1 MNTNREKHWLL
12 PVVRSGIQAG
22 VNYPKTVLFA
32 GLLLMALLVAGLGQ
46 LHKDTRADAFLE
58 ADNPA
63 LVYKNKVRE
72 IFGLSDP
79 LIVAIYDRSAEG
91 IYRKQTLDLIG
102 QLTNQLNALPMINTA
117 RTISLASENNIT
129 ASADGMVVAPFYD
142 LRSTGNGAAVRQA
155 IEDFPLYHGMLVAE
169 DGAMSMIVL
178 ELYDDNQA
186 EAAYDAI
193 NKLLQQTQV
202 PADVELHVAGEGAVL
217 GYLGHYIDHDAS
229 RLNPLAGLI
238 ITIMLMVAF
247 RRLLPALLGNLVIAA
262 SVLMTLGFM
271 AYCGVPFFVITN
283 AMPVILIGMAVADS
297 IHIFSHYY
305 EMQARHPDWS
315 LQACIREAVAVMARP
330 VTLTSLTTIAGFLGL
345 YASSYMPPFEYFGLF
360 TAFGVLVAWFYSLFV
375 LPACITLL
383 KPRVSQRW
391 IRLEQNSQQDT
402 FARLMTFVGGS
413 CVRHPRVTLSLFAFL
428 SISGALLATQIQV
441 NENRINTFHSSE
453 AIYQADEVINQHL
466 EGTNTLDIVITS
478 SRNEGIFS
486 PQVLNAMEALQTYA
500 ETLPHVNGSSSVV
513 DYLKQMNKSL
523 NEGQSDAYR
532 LPQDADLIAQYF
544 LLYSASSDPAD
555 FSEEIDYDYRLA
567 NIRLNLDSADFIA
580 TKPVVEAL
588 QQYIDQHFNNAV
600 SDEEVTASLSGR
612 VNVNYHWI
620 KDLGVSHFYSVV
632 ISLLCVFLVSAL
644 LFRSWAAGL
653 LATLP
658 VICSILTVYAAM
670 ALLGIDLGIGTSMFA
685 SVAIGL
691 GIDFAI
697 HTLERLKTLVADGL
711 KGSGLFTELFR
722 STGRALLFNY
732 LAIAFGFGVLISSQ
746 VVPLTHFGTI
756 VVLSVSM
763 SFIAAMTL
771 LPALIV
777 LLQPTFIFG
786 EKKAS
791 EASAI
796 AAEKHV
802 AGSTVLTLLFATG
815 LGAAVLYGALLY
827 GAVHSQSL
835 QAAEVVNTETLATLT
850 ADDIVQRVNAVDD
863 GQHVSSQL
871 SMLLTDSRGKERRR
885 ETMSYRK
892 YFGDD
897 KKTVFFYKSPA
908 NVKDTGFLTFDYAA
922 ADQEDDQWLYLP
934 ALRKVRRI
942 SASDRGDY
950 FMGTDFTYED
960 IKQNGHISIADYQL
974 QRLPDDDGKLM
985 VKGTPK
991 TTAIAQELGYGE
1003 VTFYIDPQNWIV
1015 VKSDYLDIKQVPL
1028 KTVQVTDIRMIDG
1041 IWTRHQLLAEN
1052 HISGHR
1058 SLFIFS
1064 AVDYQQDVADHLFTQ
1079 NTLRRGL

>member
-1 MNTNREKHWLL
+1 MNTYREKHWLL
-12 PVVRSGIQAG
+12 SVVRSGIQAG

-32 GLLLMALLVAGLGQ
+32 GFLLMALLITGLGQ

-102 QLTNQLNALPMINTA
+102 QLTDQLNALPMINTA
-117 RTISLASENNIT
+117 RTLSLASENNIS
-129 ASADGMVVAPFYD
+129 ASADGMDVAPFYD
-142 LRSTGNGAAVRQA
+142 LRTQHDAALRQA
-155 IEDFPLYHGMLVAE
+155 IEDFPLYHGMLVSD

-193 NKLLQQTQV
+193 NQLLQQTQV
-202 PADVELHVAGEGAVL
+202 PAGVELHVAGEGAVL

-238 ITIMLMVAF
+238 ITIMLIVAF

-360 TAFGVLVAWFYSLFV
+360 TAFGVLIAWFYSLFV

-402 FARLMTFVGGS
+402 FARLMTYLGGI
-413 CVRHPRVTLSLFAFL
+413 CVRHPRATLSLFALL

-441 NENRINTFHSSE
+441 NENRINTFHPSE
-453 AIYQADEVINQHL
+453 AIYQADKVINQHL

-486 PQVLNAMEALQTYA
+486 PQVLNAMEALQAYA

-600 SDEEVTASLSGR
+600 MDEPVTASLSGR

-670 ALLGIDLGIGTSMFA
+670 ALLGINLGIGTSMFA

-777 LLQPTFIFG
+777 LLQPAFIFAN
-786 EKKAS
+786 KKS
-791 EASAI
+791 PEADAVP
-796 AAEKHV
+796 AEKHV
-802 AGSTVLTLLFATG
+802 TGSTVLAFLLTTG
-815 LGAAVLYGALLY
+815 LSTAALNGAL
-827 GAVHSQSL
+827 HSQPL
-835 QAAEVVNTETLATLT
+835 QAEEAVNTELLATLS
-850 ADDIVQRVNAVDD
+850 ADDIAQRVNAVDD

-885 ETMSYRK
+885 ETLSYRK

-908 NVKDTGFLTFDYAA
+908 NVKDTAFLTFDYAA

-974 QRLPDDDGKLM
+974 QRLPDDDGKLV
-985 VKGTPK
+985 VKAIPK
-991 TTAIAQELGYGE
+991 TAAIAQELGYGE
-1003 VTFYIDPQNWIV
+1003 VIFYIDPQNWIV

>member
-1 MNTNREKHWLL
+1 MNTYREKHWLL
-12 PVVRSGIQAG
+12 SVVGSGIQAG

-32 GLLLMALLVAGLGQ
+32 GFLLMALLITGLGQ

-102 QLTNQLNALPMINTA
+102 QLTDQLNALPMINTA
-117 RTISLASENNIT
+117 RTISLASENNIS
-129 ASADGMVVAPFYD
+129 ASADGMDVAPFYD
-142 LRSTGNGAAVRQA
+142 LRTQHDAALRQA
-155 IEDFPLYHGMLVAE
+155 IEDFPLYHGMLVSV

-178 ELYDDNQA
+178 ELYDDSQA
-186 EAAYDAI
+186 ETAYDAI

-202 PADVELHVAGEGAVL
+202 PAGVELHVAGEGAVL

-238 ITIMLMVAF
+238 ITIMLIVAF

-315 LQACIREAVAVMARP
+315 LQACIREAVAVMTRP

-391 IRLEQNSQQDT
+391 ICLEQNSQQDT
-402 FARLMTFVGGS
+402 FARLMTYLGGI
-413 CVRHPRVTLSLFAFL
+413 CVRHPRATLSLFTLL
-428 SISGALLATQIQV
+428 SISGTLLATQIQV
-441 NENRINTFHSSE
+441 NENRINTFHPSE
-453 AIYQADEVINQHL
+453 AIYQADKVINQHL

-486 PQVLNAMEALQTYA
+486 PQVLNAMEALQAYA

-523 NEGQSDAYR
+523 NEGQGDAYR

-600 SDEEVTASLSGR
+600 MDEPVTASLSGR

-670 ALLGIDLGIGTSMFA
+670 ALLGINLGIGTSMFA

-697 HTLERLKTLVADGL
+697 HTLERLKTLVSDGL

-786 EKKAS
+786 EKKVS

-802 AGSTVLTLLFATG
+802 TGSTVLAFLLTTG
-815 LGAAVLYGALLY
+815 LSTAALNGAL
-827 GAVHSQSL
+827 HSQPL
-835 QAAEVVNTETLATLT
+835 QAEEAVNTELLATLS
-850 ADDIVQRVNAVDD
+850 ADDIAQRVNAVDD

-885 ETMSYRK
+885 ETLSYRK

-897 KKTVFFYKSPA
+897 KKTVFFYKAPA
-908 NVKDTGFLTFDYAA
+908 NVKDTAFLTFDYAA

-974 QRLPDDDGKLM
+974 QRLPDDDGKLV
-985 VKGTPK
+985 VKAIPK
-991 TTAIAQELGYGE
+991 TAAIAQELGYGE

>member
-1 MNTNREKHWLL
+1 MNTYREKHWLL
-12 PVVRSGIQAG
+12 SVVRSGIQAG

-32 GLLLMALLVAGLGQ
+32 GFLLMALLITSLGQ

-79 LIVAIYDRSAEG
+79 LIVAIYDRSTEG

-102 QLTNQLNALPMINTA
+102 QLTDQLNALPMINTA
-117 RTISLASENNIT
+117 RTISLASENNIS
-129 ASADGMVVAPFYD
+129 ASADGMDVAPFYD
-142 LRSTGNGAAVRQA
+142 LHTQHDAALRQA
-155 IEDFPLYHGMLVAE
+155 IEDFPLYHGMLVSD

-178 ELYDDNQA
+178 ELYDDSQA
-186 EAAYDAI
+186 ETAYDAI

-202 PADVELHVAGEGAVL
+202 PAGVELHVAGEGAVL

-238 ITIMLMVAF
+238 ITIMLIVAF

-402 FARLMTFVGGS
+402 FARLMTYLGGI
-413 CVRHPRVTLSLFAFL
+413 CVRHPRATLSLFALL

-441 NENRINTFHSSE
+441 NENRINTFHPSE
-453 AIYQADEVINQHL
+453 AIYQADKVINQHL

-486 PQVLNAMEALQTYA
+486 PQVLNAMEALQAYA

-600 SDEEVTASLSGR
+600 MDEPVTASLSGR

-670 ALLGIDLGIGTSMFA
+670 ALLGINLGIGTSMFA

-777 LLQPTFIFG
+777 LLQPAFIFAN
-786 EKKAS
+786 KKS
-791 EASAI
+791 PEADSVP
-796 AAEKHV
+796 AEKHV
-802 AGSTVLTLLFATG
+802 TGSTVLAFLLTTG
-815 LGAAVLYGALLY
+815 LSTAALNGAL
-827 GAVHSQSL
+827 HSQPL
-835 QAAEVVNTETLATLT
+835 QAEEAFNTELLATLS
-850 ADDIVQRVNAVDD
+850 ADDIAQRVNAVDD

-885 ETMSYRK
+885 ETLSYRK

-908 NVKDTGFLTFDYAA
+908 NVKDTAFLTFDYAA
-922 ADQEDDQWLYLP
+922 TDQEDDQWLYLP

-974 QRLPDDDGKLM
+974 QRLPDDDGKLV
-985 VKGTPK
+985 VKAIPK
-991 TTAIAQELGYGE
+991 TAAIAQELGYGE

>member
-1 MNTNREKHWLL
+1 MNTNREQHWLL
-12 PVVRSGIQAG
+12 PVINNAIQAG
-22 VNYPKTVLFA
+22 VNHPKTVLLA
-32 GLLLMALLVAGLGQ
+32 GLILMALLFAGLGK
-46 LHKDTRADAFLE
+46 LYKDTRADAFLE

-79 LIVAIYDRSAEG
+79 LVVAVYDPSASG
-91 IYRKQTLDLIG
+91 IYRAPTLDLIG
-102 QLTNQLNALPMINTA
+102 QLTEQLNALPMINAA
-117 RTISLASENNIT
+117 RTISLASENNIS
-129 ASADGMVVAPFYD
+129 ASADGLDVAPFYE
-142 LRSTGNGAAVRQA
+142 LRAEGNTAALRQA
-155 IEDFPLYHGMLVAE
+155 IEDFPLYQGMLVSA

-178 ELYDDNQA
+178 ELYDDSQA

-193 NKLLQQTQV
+193 NQLLQQTRT
-202 PADVELHVAGEGAVL
+202 PAGVELHVAGEGAVL

-238 ITIMLMVAF
+238 ITIMLVVAF

-271 AYCGVPFFVITN
+271 AYCGVPFFVISN

-360 TAFGVLVAWFYSLFV
+360 TAFGVLIAWFYSLFV

-383 KPRVSQRW
+383 KPKVSQRW
-391 IRLEQNSQQDT
+391 IRLEQNSKQDT
-402 FARLMTFVGGS
+402 FARLMTAAGGI
-413 CVRHPRVTLSLFAFL
+413 CVRYPRTTLGIFALL
-428 SISGALLATQIQV
+428 SVSGAGLATQIQV
-441 NENRINTFHSSE
+441 NENRINTFHPSE
-453 AIYQADEVINQHL
+453 AIYQADRIINQHL

-486 PQVLNAMEALQTYA
+486 PQVLNAMEALQAYA
-500 ETLPHVNGSSSVV
+500 ETLPHVNGSASVV

-544 LLYSASSDPAD
+544 LLYAASADPAD
-555 FSEEIDYDYRLA
+555 FAEEIDYDYRIA

-580 TKPVVEAL
+580 TKPVIEAL
-588 QQYIDQHFNNAV
+588 QLYIDQHFNNAAFAEPV
-600 SDEEVTASLSGR
+600 SASLSGR

-620 KDLGVSHFYSVV
+620 KDLGISHFYSVV
-632 ISLLCVFLVSAL
+632 ISLLCVCLVSAA
-644 LFRSWAAGL
+644 LFRSWTAGL

-670 ALLGIDLGIGTSMFA
+670 ALLGINLGIGTSMFA

-697 HTLERLKTLVADGL
+697 HTLERLKALVADGL
-711 KGSGLFTELFR
+711 KNRELFTELFR

-763 SFIAAMTL
+763 SFVAAMTL
-771 LPALIV
+771 LPVLVI
-777 LLQPTFIFG
+777 LLQPAFIFAG
-786 EKKAS
+786 RQG
-791 EASAI
+791 SAPE
-796 AAEKHV
+796 AAEK
-802 AGSTVLTLLFATG
+802 AAPAANSLILLLASG
-815 LGAAVLYGALLY
+815 LLSAVLVAAAL
-827 GAVHSQSL
+827 HSQPL
-835 QAAEVVNTETLATLT
+835 MAAESTKNETLAALS
-850 ADDIVQRVNAVDD
+850 AGEIAQRVNAVDD
-863 GQHVSSQL
+863 GQQVSSKL

-885 ETMSYRK
+885 ETRSYRK
-892 YFGDD
+892 YFGAD
-897 KKTVFFYKSPA
+897 KKTVFFYQSPA
-908 NVKDTGFLTFDYAA
+908 NVKDTAFLTFDYAA
-922 ADQEDDQWLYLP
+922 AEQEDDQWLYLP

-960 IKQNGHISIADYQL
+960 IKQNGHISPDDYQL
-974 QRLPDDDGKLM
+974 QRLPDDDGKLV
-985 VKGTPK
+985 VKATPK
-991 TTAIAQELGYGE
+991 TAAVAQELGYGE

-1015 VKSDYLDIKQVPL
+1015 VKSDYLDIKQMPL
-1028 KTVQVTDIRMIDG
+1028 KTISVTDIRQVDG

-1052 HISGHR
+1052 HLSGHR

-1064 AVDYQQDVADHLFTQ
+1064 AVDYQQQVADHLFTQ

>member
-1 MNTNREKHWLL
+1 MNTYREKHWLL
-12 PVVRSGIQAG
+12 SVVRSGIQAG

-32 GLLLMALLVAGLGQ
+32 GFLLMALLITGLGQ

-102 QLTNQLNALPMINTA
+102 QLTDQLNALPMINTA
-117 RTISLASENNIT
+117 RTISLASENNIS
-129 ASADGMVVAPFYD
+129 ASADGMDVAPFYD
-142 LRSTGNGAAVRQA
+142 LRTQHDAALRQA
-155 IEDFPLYHGMLVAE
+155 IEDFPLYHGMLVSD

-178 ELYDDNQA
+178 ELYDDSQA
-186 EAAYDAI
+186 ETAYDAI

-202 PADVELHVAGEGAVL
+202 PAGVELHVAGEGAVL

-238 ITIMLMVAF
+238 ITIMLIVAF

-402 FARLMTFVGGS
+402 FARLMTYLGGI
-413 CVRHPRVTLSLFAFL
+413 CVRHPRATLSLFALL

-441 NENRINTFHSSE
+441 NENRINTFHPSE
-453 AIYQADEVINQHL
+453 AIYQADKVINQHL

-486 PQVLNAMEALQTYA
+486 PQVLNAMEALQAYA

-600 SDEEVTASLSGR
+600 MDEPVTASLSGR

-670 ALLGIDLGIGTSMFA
+670 ALLGINLGIGTSMFA

-777 LLQPTFIFG
+777 LLQPAFIFAN
-786 EKKAS
+786 KKS
-791 EASAI
+791 PEADSVP
-796 AAEKHV
+796 AEKH
-802 AGSTVLTLLFATG
+802 ATGSTVLAFLLTTG
-815 LGAAVLYGALLY
+815 LSTAALNGAL
-827 GAVHSQSL
+827 HSQPL
-835 QAAEVVNTETLATLT
+835 QAEEAVNTELLATLS
-850 ADDIVQRVNAVDD
+850 ADDIAQRVNAVDD

-885 ETMSYRK
+885 ETLSYRK

-908 NVKDTGFLTFDYAA
+908 NVKDTAFLTFDYAA

-974 QRLPDDDGKLM
+974 QRLPDDDGKLV
-985 VKGTPK
+985 VKAIPK
-991 TTAIAQELGYGE
+991 TAAIAQELGYGE
-1003 VTFYIDPQNWIV
+1003 VIFYIDPQNWIV